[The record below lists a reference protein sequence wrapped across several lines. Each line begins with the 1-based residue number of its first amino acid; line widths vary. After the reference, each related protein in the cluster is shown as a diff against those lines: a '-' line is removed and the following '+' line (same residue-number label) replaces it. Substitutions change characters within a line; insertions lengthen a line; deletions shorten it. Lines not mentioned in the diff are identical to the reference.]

1 LEEAR
6 ENLKDALQMGLGGK
20 SRAERTRTHATR
32 RNRACLK
39 RAELEKH
46 LRVPGCQLYP
56 EGGKHSVWWNPAN
69 RKTSAVPRH
78 REINDYT
85 ARSICRSLEVPEPKT
100 S

>member
-1 LEEAR
+1 
-6 ENLKDALQMGLGGK
+6 
-20 SRAERTRTHATR
+20 
-32 RNRACLK
+32 LK

-46 LRVPGCQLYP
+46 LRAHGCQLYR

-85 ARSICRSLEVPEPKT
+85 ARGICRSLEIPEPKT

>member
-1 LEEAR
+1 
-6 ENLKDALQMGLGGK
+6 
-20 SRAERTRTHATR
+20 
-32 RNRACLK
+32 LK

-46 LRVPGCQLYP
+46 LRAHGCQLYR
-56 EGGKHSVWWNPAN
+56 EGGKHSNPAN

-78 REINDYT
+78 REINNYT